1 MLVEI
6 NLLPQKEPKKF
17 NIFYLSGIVAILVLI
32 GGLYFWQIQSAKNDI
47 ASLEQ
52 QIAMT
57 KKIATKQ
64 QENAKMTEVTTSA
77 SLLKVAVDWANSYP
91 IDTIPVM
98 RHLTSLL
105 PDRGFIQT
113 FAYSEAGTVTLSVQ
127 FDNAREAAY
136 FLESLKDSDWI
147 TDATLNSLT
156 ISETKETTKATA
168 QTAAQNPAAST
179 TNNASG
185 QNTGSAATTSTNQQS
200 TPNTA
205 TTNQNSSSVQQN
217 NPNNTASTTTNQ
229 ATVTN
234 SNTTGTV
241 ATTPAITPD
250 KNILPRYIGQFE
262 IKFNLEA
269 IKKSTKKSK
278 KEEKGVT
285 GS

>member
-17 NIFYLSGIVAILVLI
+17 NILYLSAIVVILVLI
-32 GGLYFWQIQSAKNDI
+32 GGLYFWQIKSVKSDI
-47 ASLEQ
+47 ASLDQ
-52 QIAMT
+52 RITMT
-57 KKIATKQ
+57 KKITTKQ
-64 QENAKMTEVTTSA
+64 QEDAKKNEVTTSA

-105 PDRGFIQT
+105 PERGFIQT

-156 ISETKETTKATA
+156 ISETKETTEGTA
-168 QTAAQNPAAST
+168 QTTAQTPTAST
-179 TNNASG
+179 ANNTGG
-185 QNTGSAATTSTNQQS
+185 QNTGSAATTSTNQQG
-200 TPNTA
+200 TTNTA
-205 TTNQNSSSVQQN
+205 GTNQNSGSVQQN
-217 NPNNTASTTTNQ
+217 NPSTTTNQ
-229 ATVTN
+229 TAVTN

-241 ATTPAITPD
+241 ATTPAIKPD

-278 KEEKGVT
+278 KDEKGVT